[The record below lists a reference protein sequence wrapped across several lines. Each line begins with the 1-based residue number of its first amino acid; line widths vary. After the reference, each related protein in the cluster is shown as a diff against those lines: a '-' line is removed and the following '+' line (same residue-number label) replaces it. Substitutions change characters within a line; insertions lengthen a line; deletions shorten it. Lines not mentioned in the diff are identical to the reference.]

1 MIYCYL
7 FLKNDFNINI
17 NIFLIKNQRDKMKHN
32 MQFRDTHS
40 SVMEKIEVPMQ
51 WRWLVECYHLLIRK
65 RCKFILFICHVCNVQ

>member
-1 MIYCYL
+1 
-7 FLKNDFNINI
+7 
-17 NIFLIKNQRDKMKHN
+17 MKHN